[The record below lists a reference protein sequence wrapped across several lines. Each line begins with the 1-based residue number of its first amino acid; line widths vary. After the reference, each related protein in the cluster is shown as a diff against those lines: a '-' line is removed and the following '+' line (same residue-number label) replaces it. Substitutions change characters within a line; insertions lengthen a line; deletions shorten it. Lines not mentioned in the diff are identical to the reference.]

1 MSNYSDYFKELSKSS
16 DSNNN
21 DLNYGSILNHKF
33 NNNKRSYNY
42 THPNQLRKMTQH
54 SSKTI
59 SDSKQDDLLGAI
71 ELLTYK
77 PPPILPVSF
86 YEKDQ
91 QLYYGSGKKKPFL
104 IEEDEIIKPK
114 IPIVPIAPIKPSIKP
129 IVKPIIK
136 PIVKPI
142 IKPVVKPIIKQ
153 NDDLLNN
160 LIKQGLA
167 KIPVRNNKV
176 PAFALKQDEIKRKT
190 KALQERLNKPLVSKV
205 RQQPIRL
212 GFDVPDVGGSS
223 TI

>member
-16 DSNNN
+16 DSDNN

-136 PIVKPI
+136 
-142 IKPVVKPIIKQ
+142 Q